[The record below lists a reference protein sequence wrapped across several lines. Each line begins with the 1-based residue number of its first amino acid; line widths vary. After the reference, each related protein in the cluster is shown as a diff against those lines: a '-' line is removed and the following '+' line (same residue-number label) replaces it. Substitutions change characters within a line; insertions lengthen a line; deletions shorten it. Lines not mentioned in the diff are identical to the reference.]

1 MDWNL
6 LLSKLSKKCYTL
18 YKFKSYILKEELTKL
33 IYERLTEPSCSEW
46 SSPIVLVPKYNRKWK
61 MCTDYRGFNVD
72 TIKYSYFLLNIYKV
86 FDGLDESRIF
96 TAIDLY
102 SGYYQKLWKK
112 KALK

>member
-1 MDWNL
+1 
-6 LLSKLSKKCYTL
+6 
-18 YKFKSYILKEELTKL
+18 
-33 IYERLTEPSCSEW
+33 
-46 SSPIVLVPKYNRKWK
+46 

-86 FDGLDESRIF
+86 FDGLDEARIF

-102 SGYYQKLWKK
+102 SGFYQNLWKK